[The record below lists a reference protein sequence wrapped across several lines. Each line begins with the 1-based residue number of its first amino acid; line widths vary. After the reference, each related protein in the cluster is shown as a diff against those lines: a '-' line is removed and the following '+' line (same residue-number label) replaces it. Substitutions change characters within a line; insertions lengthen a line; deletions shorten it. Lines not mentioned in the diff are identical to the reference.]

1 MITNGTCVQ
10 KVPSNHPQDLWVICR
25 LEGMGA
31 GGSWTLPLNASVN
44 GHQMSRITT
53 MTVVICIIRRALPLD
68 SGTPLILLHQKYA
81 VTATLKKTEN
91 QFGSVRQ
98 VWCAVSLT
106 SFSSLPRYCPAAT
119 TLIGPVR
126 M

>member
-1 MITNGTCVQ
+1 MITNGSCVQ
-10 KVPSNHPQDLWVICR
+10 NVPSSQPQDSLVICR
-25 LEGMGA
+25 LDGVGA
-31 GGSWTLPLNASVN
+31 GGSCVPPLNASVN

-53 MTVVICIIRRALPLD
+53 ITVVICIMRRALPLD
-68 SGTPLILLHQKYA
+68 SGTPLILLHQKYT

-91 QFGSVRQ
+91 QFGFVRQ
-98 VWCAVSLT
+98 VWWAVSLT